1 MSEAVVFLI
10 NAATATQIADHLLC
24 CDMQFVPRLS
34 GRVDVASYAIKI
46 VERSVRFEAWHDGA
60 LIGLVAAYS
69 GLNEHRAAFITSV
82 SVLADWS
89 RRGIGTRLVRDCVA
103 YAAQLRLPSVRLEV
117 NDQNRSAIRLY
128 ERLGFAPREARG
140 ESIYM
145 HLDLQRSTDVG
156 GNEPTWRKR

>member
-1 MSEAVVFLI
+1 MSEPVVFLI
-10 NAATATQIADHLLC
+10 NAATATQIADHLLS

-34 GRVDVASYAIKI
+34 GRVDVASYAVKI
-46 VERSVRFEAWHDGA
+46 FERSVRFEAWHGGA

-69 GLNEHRAAFITSV
+69 GLDEHRAAFITSV

-103 YAAQLRLPSVRLEV
+103 YAAQLRLPGVGLEV
-117 NDQNRSAIRLY
+117 NDRNRSAIRLY
-128 ERLGFAPREARG
+128 ERLGFSSREARG

-145 HLDLQRSTDVG
+145 HLDLQRSADVG
-156 GNEPTWRKR
+156 GDELTWRKR